1 MDLIRLKRLARG
13 IEGFFLNSTH
23 FDWTSREIRFG
34 EQISWMTGG
43 KNFVI
48 NTGENGRGPL
58 VPADIVRQGNEVL
71 CNPAGGGLGPL
82 PTTDTGYRHVNAF
95 AWTSNPGESGGACVR
110 GAPPT
115 GAYLPAFAL
124 MLVRNAVFHMDSARQ

>member
-1 MDLIRLKRLARG
+1 VDLIRLKRLARG

-71 CNPAGGGLGPL
+71 CNRRRWTWA
-82 PTTDTGYRHVNAF
+82 TASDRHRI
-95 AWTSNPGESGGACVR
+95 P
-110 GAPPT
+110 
-115 GAYLPAFAL
+115 
-124 MLVRNAVFHMDSARQ
+124 ARQRFRLDKQPR